1 MFGLLTLTT
10 GFLTILYLVWLNK
23 KTYTYSP
30 YVCTPILY
38 KFTYIYDHHDNKFKI
53 HGVWPDQC
61 AECTNCTYPSCCD
74 VNIQYTEPYDPTNFI
89 NTTWYNTT
97 SQEDCVLH
105 KKVQLF
111 EHEFI
116 KHGTC
121 MENYTSSYTTTNY
134 LDKAMNLHNSY
145 YNRYVNNNCIGY
157 DQLWITLD
165 ENFSYVSTEC
175 VK

>member
-1 MFGLLTLTT
+1 MNLHVLTVYHICIL
-10 GFLTILYLVWLNK
+10 FLLNK

-30 YVCTPILY
+30 SVCTPILY
-38 KFTYIYDHHDNKFKI
+38 KFTYIYDHHYNKF
-53 HGVWPDQC
+53 
-61 AECTNCTYPSCCD
+61 
-74 VNIQYTEPYDPTNFI
+74 
-89 NTTWYNTT
+89 
-97 SQEDCVLH
+97 
-105 KKVQLF
+105 KVQLF

-121 MENYTSSYTTTNY
+121 MDNYTSNYTTTNY
-134 LDKAMNLHNSY
+134 LDKAIYLHNNY
-145 YNRYVNNNCIGY
+145 YNRYVNDNCIGY